1 MAVFIDGMKIF
12 PPSSVDPTP
21 LRIEREERTASGRLV
36 VDTITEKRSV
46 IFNWS
51 LIGYDDLKAILDILN
66 NGAFHQWTYPDP
78 VNGEAYTILAKLS
91 GEPGIKSW
99 RVVGGK
105 RYWKDVSMSIIE
117 R

>member
-12 PPSSVDPTP
+12 PPSSIDPTP
-21 LRIEREERTASGRLV
+21 VIVSREDQTASGK
-36 VDTITEKRSV
+36 EV
-46 IFNWS
+46 IDIIRRKTGVAFSWS